1 MRKDWHRW
9 TPTQYFNV
17 FRRKS
22 RQVII
27 MDLIDAVVEGDDRPY
42 FTCEHEE
49 HLLVAVTHT
58 HFFKSI

>member
-1 MRKDWHRW
+1 
-9 TPTQYFNV
+9 
-17 FRRKS
+17 
-22 RQVII
+22 

-58 HFFKSI
+58 HTHTHIHTFI